1 MSTKADETF
10 QESVQAL
17 ADWITFLEGKKGV
30 YQRQLERASAAQA
43 PEDDNTELDP
53 SVDAVAVIETAD
65 PEMASWDEGDQE
77 LDSWDQVESDDAEEA
92 AVQPD
97 DDEEM
102 AAWDVDL
109 DGDLDTWGDEP
120 EASEEPKDR
129 KEPEE
134 PKVSDVPPVQ
144 SDGAIDAIGPK
155 VHLSEHDQELLG
167 HDANLPSG
175 QGAESESD
183 QPAKGAEVAKVDRE
197 RNETFQTASETSL
210 PSEQNAPGDG
220 FPMDRNELKPG
231 GQAAHA
237 ESDQLGGAGEDEIFP
252 PASDASL
259 PSEQSA
265 PGDAVQTGIDDA
277 PAWM

>member
-17 ADWITFLEGKKGV
+17 ADWITFLESKKGT

-43 PEDDNTELDP
+43 PEDDNTELDAG
-53 SVDAVAVIETAD
+53 AVAVIETAD

-97 DDEEM
+97 ADEEM

-134 PKVSDVPPVQ
+134 PKVSDVPAAQRV
-144 SDGAIDAIGPK
+144 GAIDAIGPK
-155 VHLSEHDQELLG
+155 VHPSEHDQELFSQ
-167 HDANLPSG
+167 DATLPRG
-175 QGAESESD
+175 QGAKGESD
-183 QPAKGAEVAKVDRE
+183 QPDNGVVGVVPP
-197 RNETFQTASETSL
+197 ASEASL
-210 PSEQNAPGDG
+210 PGEQNASGEDLPTGSD
-220 FPMDRNELKPG
+220 ELMPG
-231 GQAAHA
+231 GQ
-237 ESDQLGGAGEDEIFP
+237 GAGDDE
-252 PASDASL
+252 
-259 PSEQSA
+259 
-265 PGDAVQTGIDDA
+265 GVDDT

>member
-17 ADWITFLEGKKGV
+17 ADWITFLEGKKGT

-43 PEDDNTELDP
+43 PEDDNTELDAG
-53 SVDAVAVIETAD
+53 VDAVAVIETAD

-102 AAWDVDL
+102 AAWQLDL
-109 DGDLDTWGDEP
+109 DGDLDSWGDVP
-120 EASEEPKDR
+120 EASEVPKDR

-134 PKVSDVPPVQ
+134 PKVSDVPAAQPA
-144 SDGAIDAIGPK
+144 GAIDANGPK
-155 VHLSEHDQELLG
+155 AHLSEHDQELYG
-167 HDANLPSG
+167 QDANLPSG
-175 QGAESESD
+175 QGA
-183 QPAKGAEVAKVDRE
+183 KGADD
-197 RNETFQTASETSL
+197 ETVPPASEASL
-210 PSEQNAPGDG
+210 PGEQNAPGDALPTG
-220 FPMDRNELKPG
+220 SDELMPG
-231 GQAAHA
+231 GQ
-237 ESDQLGGAGEDEIFP
+237 GAGDDE
-252 PASDASL
+252 
-259 PSEQSA
+259 
-265 PGDAVQTGIDDA
+265 GVDDT

>member
-43 PEDDNTELDP
+43 PEDDNTELDAG
-53 SVDAVAVIETAD
+53 VDAVAVIETAD

-92 AVQPD
+92 AVQPY

-102 AAWDVDL
+102 AAWDVDF

-120 EASEEPKDR
+120 EAAEEPKDR

-134 PKVSDVPPVQ
+134 PKGSKETREPEEPKGSDVP
-144 SDGAIDAIGPK
+144 GAIPGAACS
-155 VHLSEHDQELLG
+155 SEDSHPDTQADVAVE
-167 HDANLPSG
+167 PSDRFDDI
-175 QGAESESD
+175 S
-183 QPAKGAEVAKVDRE
+183 AK
-197 RNETFQTASETSL
+197 ETETVLQDEADTSL
-210 PSEQNAPGDG
+210 QGDEE
-220 FPMDRNELKPG
+220 MQKWL
-231 GQAAHA
+231 
-237 ESDQLGGAGEDEIFP
+237 
-252 PASDASL
+252 
-259 PSEQSA
+259 
-265 PGDAVQTGIDDA
+265 
-277 PAWM
+277 

>member
-43 PEDDNTELDP
+43 PEDDSTELDA

-102 AAWDVDL
+102 AVWQLDL

-134 PKVSDVPPVQ
+134 PEEPKVSDVPPVQ
-144 SDGAIDAIGPK
+144 SDGAIDANGSK
-155 VHLSEHDQELLG
+155 VHPSEHDQELLG

-175 QGAESESD
+175 QGAKGESD
-183 QPAKGAEVAKVDRE
+183 QPDNGVVGVVPP
-197 RNETFQTASETSL
+197 ASEASL
-210 PSEQNAPGDG
+210 PGEQNAPGDALPEDIDG
-220 FPMDRNELKPG
+220 FMPG
-231 GQAAHA
+231 GQ
-237 ESDQLGGAGEDEIFP
+237 GADDDE
-252 PASDASL
+252 
-259 PSEQSA
+259 
-265 PGDAVQTGIDDA
+265 GVDDT

>member
-43 PEDDNTELDP
+43 PEDDNTELDAG
-53 SVDAVAVIETAD
+53 VDAVAVIETAD
-65 PEMASWDEGDQE
+65 PEMASWDQGDQE

-97 DDEEM
+97 DDGEM
-102 AAWDVDL
+102 AAWGFDL
-109 DGDLDTWGDEP
+109 DGDSDTWGDEP

-134 PKVSDVPPVQ
+134 PEVPDVPAAQP
-144 SDGAIDAIGPK
+144 DGAIDAKGPK
-155 VHLSEHDQELLG
+155 VQLSEHDQELFG
-167 HDANLPSG
+167 HDATLPSG
-175 QGAESESD
+175 QGAKGESD
-183 QPAKGAEVAKVDRE
+183 QPDNGVV
-197 RNETFQTASETSL
+197 
-210 PSEQNAPGDG
+210 GVV
-220 FPMDRNELKPG
+220 
-231 GQAAHA
+231 
-237 ESDQLGGAGEDEIFP
+237 P

-259 PSEQSA
+259 PGEQNA
-265 PGDAVQTGIDDA
+265 PDDA
-277 PAWM
+277 LPEDIDELMPGGQGAGDDEGVDDTPAWM